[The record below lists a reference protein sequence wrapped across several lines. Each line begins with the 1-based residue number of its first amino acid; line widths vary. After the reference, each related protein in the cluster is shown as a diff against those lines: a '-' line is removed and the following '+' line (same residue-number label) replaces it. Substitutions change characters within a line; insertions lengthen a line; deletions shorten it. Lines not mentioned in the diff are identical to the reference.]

1 MNVADFIRE
10 PLQGRTALSR
20 VFWLYGIVGSVIYS
34 LLGMLFDAGNEMA
47 FRLYSIG
54 GLVFTVYVTIATYR
68 CAGNCRS
75 AGLARLVRISAVLSL
90 LLLPLLAYLA
100 FSGAITL
107 TSLRGEQ

>member
-1 MNVADFIRE
+1 MSDFICE
-10 PLQGRTALSR
+10 PLQGRTSLSR
-20 VFWLYGIVGSVIYS
+20 VFWLYGIAGSVIYS
-34 LLGMLFDAGNEMA
+34 LVGMLIDADNEVA
-47 FRLYSIG
+47 FRIYTVG
-54 GLVFTVYVTIATYR
+54 GLVLTAYVTIATYR

-100 FSGAITL
+100 FSGALAL